1 MEAMIRTSHLPL
13 PAAIALALLLALVAC
28 SGSAD
33 PQPDGGVVGP
43 QEIVGATEL
52 LPFDVTTFPAGEG
65 QPVAGTCTAS
75 AVVPGTYRCDLE
87 TGGADEPC
95 FALGGTR
102 LVCGPNPVAG
112 NARTLVSPS
121 VALPQVLPPPP
132 DQRVEFFVELR
143 DGPTCAI
150 RTGPEPV
157 IVGGAAA
164 TFDCDTPYTYLTA
177 IDKSGPTWRATL
189 VTLDPATGAAAATT
203 ASDVARAWVP

>member
-1 MEAMIRTSHLPL
+1 MSPRRLPIFYL
-13 PAAIALALLLALVAC
+13 VLLLLAALISFAC
-28 SGSAD
+28 AGPTTNSS
-33 PQPDGGVVGP
+33 GGVVGP

-65 QPVAGTCTAS
+65 QPVAGTCAAS

-87 TGGADEPC
+87 AGGADEPC
-95 FALGGTR
+95 FALGSTH

-121 VALPQVLPPPP
+121 AALPQILPPPP
-132 DQRVEFFVELR
+132 DQRTEFFVELR
-143 DGPTCAI
+143 DAPTCAI

-164 TFDCDTPYTYLTA
+164 AFDCDTPYSYLTA

-203 ASDVARAWVP
+203 TSDVARAWVP